1 MYLNLCHWQ
10 VKWARIICRLNKRL
24 LQLREMSKQTKARF
38 IHWMTVV
45 TMVMGSLAP
54 TISQAVAQTQGF
66 KVEVCTVMGTKIVSM
81 ADDATSNQDQSKK
94 SCPYC
99 VAHAACAIP
108 GQPSLSFAEPKALN
122 IFPQLFYQSPRPL
135 TAWITPPHQ
144 APPQLA

>member
-1 MYLNLCHWQ
+1 
-10 VKWARIICRLNKRL
+10 
-24 LQLREMSKQTKARF
+24 MSKQIKARF

-45 TMVMGSLAP
+45 TMVMSSLAP
-54 TISQAVAQTQGF
+54 TISQAVAETQGY
-66 KVEVCTVMGTKIVSM
+66 KVEICTVMGTKMISVT
-81 ADDATSNQDQSKK
+81 DDATSNQDQTKK

-99 VAHAACAIP
+99 VAHATCAIP
-108 GQPSLSFAEPKALN
+108 TQSPLSFAEPKALN